1 MNSLRP
7 YINYTELLAARRY
20 LDIIKSDIEKELNI
34 TPKEKKK
41 EIEYINSLKIKTDD
55 VFLKQAAQIEFQI
68 DINYPLT

>member
-7 YINYTELLAARRY
+7 YINYTELLAARQY

-34 TPKEKKK
+34 TPKERKK
-41 EIEYINSLKIKTDD
+41 EIEYINNLKIKTDD

>member
-34 TPKEKKK
+34 TQKERKK
-41 EIEYINSLKIKTDD
+41 EIEYINNLKIKTDD